1 MNAQHILRFVG
12 QTAIL
17 VAVMITVGCA
27 WVPQEARIKIDTGS
41 ATSEAGRG
49 VRVAVKVYDRRP
61 DTVLGYRGVDTQ
73 NAAITTKQNLV
84 VLFRDAIIEG
94 LSRKGFKATD
104 YDGETPRVLSVEIRK
119 VEYSTDMEFWKGV
132 VKTEAWLVA
141 SMTRG
146 GARFEQN
153 YVGTRKQTTVEAPR
167 AKTNERLLNEAV
179 SEAVNALVNDP
190 SLLRF
195 MAE

>member
-1 MNAQHILRFVG
+1 
-12 QTAIL
+12 
-17 VAVMITVGCA
+17 MITVGCA
-27 WVPQEARIKIDTGS
+27 WVPQEARLKIDAGS
-41 ATSEAGRG
+41 ATSDAGRG

-61 DTVLGYRGVDTQ
+61 DTVLGHRGVDSQ

-84 VLFRDAIIEG
+84 LLFRDAIIAG

-119 VEYSTDMEFWKGV
+119 VEYSTDMDFWKGV

-141 SMTRG
+141 SMTKDG
-146 GARFEQN
+146 VRFEQS
-153 YVGTRKQTTVEAPR
+153 YTGVRKHTTVESPR
-167 AKTNERLLNEAV
+167 AKTNERLLNEAI
-179 SEAVNALVNDP
+179 SEAVSALVNDP